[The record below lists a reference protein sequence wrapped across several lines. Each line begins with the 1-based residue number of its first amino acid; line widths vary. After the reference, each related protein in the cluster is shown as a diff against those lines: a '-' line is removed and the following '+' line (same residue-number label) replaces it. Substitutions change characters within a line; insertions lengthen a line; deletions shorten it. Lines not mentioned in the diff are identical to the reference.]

1 MDTSLDVPII
11 SDEELSKIASSFL
24 KKHDQPDLLP
34 IHIEQICDKEGVGLL
49 IVPDLTS
56 LKDTEAYITNNC
68 EVIVMDQN
76 VFETQ
81 IDRARFGIAHELSHR
96 ILHTAHLEQFPISDA
111 ASYETFHNAVS
122 ADNLTVIEDQAYSL
136 AGHLLMPTTLLNA
149 EIDRLIK
156 AEGNNELTDSVIQR
170 VVRTLAAIFMVSI
183 DALLRQVEKV
193 NSFLHQFISK
203 EIRAILVPP
212 YVKTSVWSSQ
222 AIAQI

>member
-11 SDEELSKIASSFL
+11 SDEELSKIAFNFL
-24 KKHDQPDLLP
+24 AKHDQPDSLP
-34 IHIEQICDKEGVGLL
+34 IHIEKICDKEGVGLL

-56 LKDTEAYITNNC
+56 LKDTEAYIANNC

-96 ILHTAHLEQFPISDA
+96 ILHTAHLERFPISDA
-111 ASYETFHNAVS
+111 ASYEVFHSAVS
-122 ADNLTVIEDQAYSL
+122 AGNLTIIEDQAYSL

-149 EIDRLIK
+149 EVDKLIR
-156 AEGNNELTDSVIQR
+156 AENGNELTDNIIQKI
-170 VVRTLAAIFMVSI
+170 VRALAAMFMVSV
-183 DALLRQVEKV
+183 DAMLRQIEKV
-193 NSFLHQFISK
+193 NNFLHKSISK

-212 YVKTSVWSSQ
+212 YIKSPTPTRLAVV
-222 AIAQI
+222 

>member
-1 MDTSLDVPII
+1 MDSSLDVPLI
-11 SDEELSKIASSFL
+11 SDKELSKIASDFL
-24 KKHDQPDLLP
+24 EKHDQPGLLP
-34 IHIEQICDKEGVGLL
+34 IHIEKICDKEGVRLL

-56 LKDTEAYITNNC
+56 LKDTEAYIANNC

-111 ASYETFHNAVS
+111 ASYEVFHNAVS
-122 ADNLTVIEDQAYSL
+122 AENLTIIEDQAYSL
-136 AGHLLMPTTLLNA
+136 AGHLLMPTSLLNA

-156 AEGNNELTDSVIQR
+156 AEGDSELSGKIIQKI
-170 VVRTLAAIFMVSI
+170 VRALAALFMVSV

-193 NSFLHQFISK
+193 NNSLHQAISK
-203 EIRAILVPP
+203 ETRAILVPP
-212 YVKTSVWSSQ
+212 YVKASAELVTH
-222 AIAQI
+222 